1 MTNEAL
7 RTILPVA
14 GWGEERI
21 REVKITGGADP
32 ILPTP
37 FRIGETSAAALA
49 AVGLAVS
56 DLWALRTGRRQEIEL
71 DTRQATASLRSGHY
85 LKMDGAD
92 VSTERNTIMG
102 VYPARNGRWSYL
114 HCNFP
119 NHRGAALSVL
129 GVPEDREAVRKAVAQ
144 WDALELEEAIIAA
157 KGAGG
162 MVRTMDEWAKHP
174 QAAAIASLPL
184 MEIVKIG
191 ESAPE
196 KLPDGSRPLS
206 GTRVLD
212 LTRVLAGPTCA
223 RTLAE
228 HGADVLKITGAHL
241 PNIGYQEYDTGHG
254 KLSAHLDL
262 REPKDLETLRGL
274 VREADVFSQ
283 GYRPGTLGQRGL
295 SPEALAKLR
304 PGIIFVSL
312 CAFGH
317 VGPWASR
324 RGFDTVV
331 QTVSGI
337 TSRQGELFPGAAPGP
352 QFYPV
357 SAIDYLTGYF
367 MAFGAIVALARR
379 AREGGSWLVRI
390 SLAQTGRWLVDRGE
404 VPQAQLNGVPKE
416 FTADELAR
424 WSTETETPRG
434 RLGHLTPIVEPC
446 DPPLGR
452 VARQPRLDCGIDRG
466 AVGDAQIVGE
476 KARVGAQFRHG
487 ERIDKALIGLLLARR
502 QRDLA
507 VLGAEHAVGRDDRV
521 IVAGARRL
529 LAGRQVIGG
538 EKREQAQQTVVE
550 TGA

>member
-7 RTILPVA
+7 RTILSVA
-14 GWGEERI
+14 GWSDERA
-21 REVKITGGADP
+21 REVKLDGVADP

-49 AVGLAVS
+49 AVGLAVC

-71 DTRQATASLRSGHY
+71 ETRQATASLRSGHY
-85 LKMDGAD
+85 LKMDGAH

-119 NHRGAALSVL
+119 NHRAAALSVL
-129 GVPEDREAVRKAVAQ
+129 GVPEDREAVRRAVAQ
-144 WDALELEEAIIAA
+144 WDALELEEAIIGA

-196 KLPDGSRPLS
+196 KLPDGNRPLS
-206 GTRVLD
+206 GIRVLD

-262 REPKDLETLRGL
+262 RESKDVETLRGL

-283 GYRPGTLGQRGL
+283 GYRPGTLGTRGF
-295 SPEALAKLR
+295 SPEAMAKLR
-304 PGIIFVSL
+304 PGLVFVSL

-337 TSRQGELFPGAAPGP
+337 TSRQGELFPSAAPGP

-357 SAIDYLTGYF
+357 SAIDYLTGYL
-367 MAFGAIVALARR
+367 MAFGAMVALARR

-390 SLAQTGRWLVDRGE
+390 SLAQTGRWLVGRGQ
-404 VPQAQLNGVPKE
+404 VPETQLKDVPKE
-416 FTADELAR
+416 FMPAELER
-424 WSTETETPRG
+424 WSTTSDTPVGRLRHLGPVLRLSETPPRWA
-434 RLGHLTPIVEPC
+434 RPSV
-446 DPPLGR
+446 PLGYNEP
-452 VARQPRLDCGIDRG
+452 VWPARG
-466 AVGDAQIVGE
+466 A
-476 KARVGAQFRHG
+476 
-487 ERIDKALIGLLLARR
+487 
-502 QRDLA
+502 
-507 VLGAEHAVGRDDRV
+507 
-521 IVAGARRL
+521 
-529 LAGRQVIGG
+529 
-538 EKREQAQQTVVE
+538 
-550 TGA
+550 